1 LKSDTQSNEA
11 IRDYLL
17 GLTASGDA
25 AQVEERLLTDDK
37 FYQELLIV
45 EDELVDEYVADQLT
59 DSEIQS
65 FESHFLNTSERREK
79 LRFARNLKKYVA
91 RAVAETAAGTAAMQ
105 SGSEPPPVRALP
117 TPQKA
122 TIWSWLGTRPIVSY
136 SLAAAAVLVLAFAT
150 VLIVRN
156 LKPSQPGTGEV
167 LAVELMPGL
176 SRGDEGT
183 KEIAIPPDIGTVQ
196 LQLRI
201 SNISGY
207 QIYRGLL
214 QTNDGS
220 EISRQDNLQR
230 DPASND
236 RITYQIPASLL
247 RSGNYNLKLSALN
260 QQGGYE
266 DVGRYSFRVSRN

>member
-17 GLTASGDA
+17 GLTTSEDA
-25 AQVEERLLTDDK
+25 ARVEERLLTDDK

-45 EDELVDEYVADQLT
+45 EDELVDEYVAGQLT

-91 RAVAETAAGTAAMQ
+91 RAVSETAASTAVTQ
-105 SGSEPPPVRALP
+105 VVSEPPPVRALP
-117 TPQKA
+117 TPPKA
-122 TIWSWLGTRPIVSY
+122 TTWSWLWTRPILSY
-136 SLAAAAVLVLAFAT
+136 SLVAAAVLVLAFAI
-150 VLIVRN
+150 VLIVNN
-156 LKPSQPGTGEV
+156 LKPSQPGTGKV

-176 SRGDEGT
+176 SRGDERI
-183 KEIAIPPDIGTVQ
+183 KEIAIPPDIGIVQ

-201 SNISGY
+201 SNIAGY

-247 RSGNYNLKLSALN
+247 KPGNYNLKLSGRN
-260 QQGGYE
+260 QQGEY
-266 DVGRYSFRVSRN
+266 DDLARYYFRATK

>member
-17 GLTASGDA
+17 GLTASEDA
-25 AQVEERLLTDDK
+25 VQVEERLLTDDK

-91 RAVAETAAGTAAMQ
+91 RAVAETAAGIAAMQ
-105 SGSEPPPVRALP
+105 RGSEPPPVRALP

-156 LKPSQPGTGEV
+156 LKPSQPGTGKV

-176 SRGDEGT
+176 SRGDEGIKSISIT
-183 KEIAIPPDIGTVQ
+183 ADTTTVE

-201 SNISGY
+201 PNDLDY
-207 QIYRGLL
+207 QAYRAIV
-214 QTNDGS
+214 QASDGR
-220 EISRQDNLQR
+220 EIARQDNLRR
-230 DPASND
+230 DSALKD
-236 RITYQIPASLL
+236 RINYFIRADLL
-247 RSGNYNLKLSALN
+247 TAGDYNLKLSGLN
-260 QQGGYE
+260 KQGEYE